1 MNDKYREFSSDK
13 TNQKDGQFHMVLA
26 WLAALSA
33 SIVEYSGERE
43 Q

>member
-1 MNDKYREFSSDK
+1 MNDKYKEFSTDT

-33 SIVEYSGERE
+33 SIAALASLS
-43 Q
+43 